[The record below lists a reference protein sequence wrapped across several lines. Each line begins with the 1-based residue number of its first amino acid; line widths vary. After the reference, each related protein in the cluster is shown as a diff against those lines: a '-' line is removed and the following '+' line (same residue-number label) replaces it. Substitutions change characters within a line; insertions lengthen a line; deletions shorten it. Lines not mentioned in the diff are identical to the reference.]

1 MTENDAGRPSEATAT
16 VDVWV
21 DYDQYYLTDIEDIS
35 QAFERPPVAPGGLTE
50 TIPGF
55 VVVYTGTNQGPV
67 WVTVQV
73 HQAAPPLELASWED
87 VAEVSFTAPNGQTTI
102 QEWGGDVHQELPN
115 LTPAGPGT
123 YRLRLHVRGRDRGR
137 EEVSPEEPVEEHLL
151 AIWPAP
157 PAPEVVHKLTSRE
170 GQAQA
175 ARAAQAPETPPT
187 AEPPFEP
194 PPAAAPLGRPI
205 VTTAITGVET
215 TAEPPEPSSQ
225 PDDQPPQQQ
234 DNP

>member
-1 MTENDAGRPSEATAT
+1 MRDQDADSAAAETAT

-21 DYDQYYLTDIEDIS
+21 DYDQYYLTDIEDSS

-55 VVVYTGTNQGPV
+55 VVVYSGTNIGPV
-67 WVTVQV
+67 RVTVQV
-73 HQAAPPLELASWED
+73 HQAAPPLDLVAWED
-87 VAEVSFTAPNGQTTI
+87 VTEISFTAPNGQTTI
-102 QEWGGDVHQELPN
+102 QEWGGQVPQELPN
-115 LTPAGPGT
+115 LTPGGPGS

-137 EEVSPEEPVEEHLL
+137 EQVSPEEPVEQHLL

-157 PAPEVVHKLTSRE
+157 PAPNVIHQLTSQD

-175 ARAAQAPETPPT
+175 GRAAQAAEQPARSAT
-187 AEPPFEP
+187 ADPAFEP
-194 PPAAAPLGRPI
+194 PPATTPQDRR
-205 VTTAITGVET
+205 VRTTAT
-215 TAEPPEPSSQ
+215 TAVESTTEPHDP

-234 DNP
+234 RNP